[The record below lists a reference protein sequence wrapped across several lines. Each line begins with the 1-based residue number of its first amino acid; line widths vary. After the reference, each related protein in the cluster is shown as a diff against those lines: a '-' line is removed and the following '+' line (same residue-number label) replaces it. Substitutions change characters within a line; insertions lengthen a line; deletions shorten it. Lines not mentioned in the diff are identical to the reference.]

1 MSGIELRNETLVV
14 EREPNRLDELAIA
27 FSGILD
33 QFSQIQ
39 DDLTQ

>member
-1 MSGIELRNETLVV
+1 MQQTTMEDV
-14 EREPNRLDELAIA
+14 EDLPSPEVLAADITENLEA
-27 FSGILD
+27 ALD